1 LPPSDPDD
9 LKRLG
14 EKIDAVGKKHAGADP
29 KAAPSSSLGIA
40 FRLGT
45 ELVAAVFV
53 GGAIGWGIDWAF
65 QHWAH
70 IQTRPAGL
78 VVMFILGAATGIRNV
93 WHVSRQLGAQTAP
106 KEK

>member
-1 LPPSDPDD
+1 VPPSEPDD

-14 EKIDAVGKKHAGADP
+14 ERIDAVERKHAGADP
-29 KAAPSSSLGIA
+29 KAAPNSSLGIA

-45 ELVAAVFV
+45 EMVGAVFV
-53 GGAIGWGIDWAF
+53 GGSFGWGIDWAF
-65 QHWAH
+65 QNWAH

-78 VVMFILGAATGIRNV
+78 VVMFILGAAAGIRNV
-93 WHVSRQLGAQTAP
+93 WHTSQQIGVDRAP

>member
-1 LPPSDPDD
+1 MPPSEPDD

-29 KAAPSSSLGIA
+29 KAAPNSSLGIA
-40 FRLGT
+40 FRFGT
-45 ELVAAVFV
+45 EMVAAVMV
-53 GGAIGWGIDWAF
+53 GGAMGWGIDWAF
-65 QHWAH
+65 QNWAH

-78 VVMFILGAATGIRNV
+78 VVMFILGAAAGIRNV
-93 WHVSRQLGAQTAP
+93 WRVSRQLGAEAP